1 MKEGVPMSRKIS
13 CKQASVFVTNLSH
26 SSPSTRRVA
35 TITAIVPMFCPIGKL
50 RRSRTL
56 SSLALE
62 APAWSL
68 GCMLLLWMNK
78 FRCGGPRNGLCWLWL
93 ANLRSFGWETVLRI
107 RPSLLR
113 CWFDKS
119 YSDIQLTTDWKGQ
132 SDRLTLINICGRN
145 FLGGIWVYDLPS
157 AAQGDVPSSKSALSP
172 RHGGLGTRPY
182 WHTRVKS
189 VVAPTA
195 RAGLVRPSLSLQV
208 LRTRR
213 ELPPLHL
220 GRVVP
225 NKKGGGMETLDGL
238 LLRPGHSSPARPK
251 KGGQQL
257 HCLQLSLYDISGL
270 HVKGKYVGCHL
281 TIPL

>member
-1 MKEGVPMSRKIS
+1 MWKK
-13 CKQASVFVTNLSH
+13 LSW
-26 SSPSTRRVA
+26 
-35 TITAIVPMFCPIGKL
+35 GY
-50 RRSRTL
+50 L
-56 SSLALE
+56 SL
-62 APAWSL
+62 
-68 GCMLLLWMNK
+68 
-78 FRCGGPRNGLCWLWL
+78 
-93 ANLRSFGWETVLRI
+93 
-107 RPSLLR
+107 RPSVGCSGR
-113 CWFDKS
+113 RA
-119 YSDIQLTTDWKGQ
+119 QLKVRSVTSTWWTGH
-132 SDRLTLINICGRN
+132 S
-145 FLGGIWVYDLPS
+145 
-157 AAQGDVPSSKSALSP
+157 
-172 RHGGLGTRPY
+172 PY